1 VRISGVTRGDDGLA
15 VALIGALANLSNP
28 NAEHQLRDLQTA
40 ARTLGQEVVVFGAK
54 DEQEIDNS
62 FAGHQAD

>member
-1 VRISGVTRGDDGLA
+1 MTDSRS
-15 VALIGALANLSNP
+15 LIGALANLSNP
-28 NAEHQLRDLQTA
+28 NAEHQLTDLQTA